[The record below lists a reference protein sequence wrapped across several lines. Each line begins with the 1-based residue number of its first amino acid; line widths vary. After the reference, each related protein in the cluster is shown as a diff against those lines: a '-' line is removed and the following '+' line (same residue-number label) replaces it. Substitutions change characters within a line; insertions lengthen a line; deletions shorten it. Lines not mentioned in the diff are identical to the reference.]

1 MRYISMHSS
10 AITTEIEDDP
20 HKYFWFAIYLLIM
33 GVAALPLFG
42 LRIPQIF
49 PYTPTLVVHE
59 FAAFAFVGHT
69 FFSNIWSLRIRSTQP
84 REFGIWA
91 RGHMRI
97 MCLAVTGPMAVI
109 TPLAGLM
116 VVENWGGLAGAPW
129 AWDSYLAFWIMCA
142 ISVVPD
148 VIRYAR
154 NRNADEPMHGMI
166 NGGLRAMVATVLTF
180 YIMIAMMAKVSLIAG

>member
-1 MRYISMHSS
+1 LNNST
-10 AITTEIEDDP
+10 ITADTQVEDDP
-20 HKYFWFAIYLLIM
+20 HKVFWFFVYVLIM
-33 GVAALPLFG
+33 AVAALPLFG
-42 LRIPQIF
+42 LRIPRIF

-69 FFSNIWSLRIRSTQP
+69 FFSNIWSLRIRRTQP

-91 RGHMRI
+91 RGNMRI
-97 MCLAVTGPMAVI
+97 LCLSVTGPMSVI

-116 VVENWGGLAGAPW
+116 VIEDWGGLANAPW
-129 AWDSYLAFWIMCA
+129 AWDAYLAFWIMAA

-154 NRNADEPMHGMI
+154 NRNSEDPMHGMI
-166 NGGLRAMVATVLTF
+166 NGGIRAMVALVLTI
-180 YIMIAMMAKVSLIAG
+180 YIMIAMIAKVSLIAG

>member
-1 MRYISMHSS
+1 LNNST
-10 AITTEIEDDP
+10 ITADTQVEDDP
-20 HKYFWFAIYLLIM
+20 HKIFWFVIYLLIM
-33 GVAALPLFG
+33 AVAALPLFG
-42 LRIPQIF
+42 LRIPRIF

-69 FFSNIWSLRIRSTQP
+69 FFSNIWSLRIRRTQP

-97 MCLAVTGPMAVI
+97 LCLSVTGPMSVI

-116 VVENWGGLAGAPW
+116 VVEDWGGLENAPW
-129 AWDSYLAFWIMCA
+129 AWDAYLAFWIMAA

-154 NRNADEPMHGMI
+154 NRNAADPMHGMI
-166 NGGLRAMVATVLTF
+166 NGGIRAMVALVLTI
-180 YIMIAMMAKVSLIAG
+180 YIMIAMIAKVSLIAG

>member
-1 MRYISMHSS
+1 LNNST
-10 AITTEIEDDP
+10 ITADTQVEDDP
-20 HKYFWFAIYLLIM
+20 HKIFWFVIYLLIM
-33 GVAALPLFG
+33 AVAALPLFG
-42 LRIPQIF
+42 LRIPRIF

-69 FFSNIWSLRIRSTQP
+69 FFSNIWSLRIRRTQP

-97 MCLAVTGPMAVI
+97 LCLSVTGPMSVI

-116 VVENWGGLAGAPW
+116 VVEDWGGLANAPW
-129 AWDSYLAFWIMCA
+129 AWDAYLAFWIMAA

-154 NRNADEPMHGMI
+154 NRNAEDPMHGMI
-166 NGGLRAMVATVLTF
+166 NGGIRAMVALVLTI
-180 YIMIAMMAKVSLIAG
+180 YIMIAMIAKVSIIAG

>member
-1 MRYISMHSS
+1 LNNST
-10 AITTEIEDDP
+10 ITADTQVEDDP
-20 HKYFWFAIYLLIM
+20 HKVFWFFVYVLIM
-33 GVAALPLFG
+33 AVAALPLFG
-42 LRIPQIF
+42 LRIPRIF
-49 PYTPTLVVHE
+49 PYIPTLVVHE

-69 FFSNIWSLRIRSTQP
+69 FFSNIWSLRIRRTQP

-97 MCLAVTGPMAVI
+97 LCLSVTGPMSVI

-116 VVENWGGLAGAPW
+116 VVEDWGGLANAPW
-129 AWDSYLAFWIMCA
+129 AWDAYLAFWIMAA

-154 NRNADEPMHGMI
+154 NRNSEDPMHGMI
-166 NGGLRAMVATVLTF
+166 NGGIRAMVALVLTI
-180 YIMIAMMAKVSLIAG
+180 YIMIAMIAKVSLIAG

>member
-1 MRYISMHSS
+1 MNST
-10 AITTEIEDDP
+10 AIATETEDDP
-20 HKYFWFAIYLLIM
+20 QKYLWLAVYLLIM

-42 LRIPQIF
+42 LRIPRIF
-49 PYTPTLVVHE
+49 PYTPLLVIHE

-84 REFGIWA
+84 KEFGIWA

-97 MCLAVTGPMAVI
+97 LCLSITGPMAVI

-116 VVENWGGLAGAPW
+116 VVEEWGGLAGAPW

-142 ISVVPD
+142 ISVTPD

-154 NRNADEPMHGMI
+154 NRHAEEPMHGMI
-166 NGGLRAMVATVLTF
+166 NGGIRAMVATVLTF
-180 YIMIAMMAKVSLIAG
+180 YIMIAMMAKVSIIAG

>member
-1 MRYISMHSS
+1 MNS
-10 AITTEIEDDP
+10 ATITTETDDDP
-20 HKYFWFAIYLLIM
+20 RKLFWFAVYVLIM
-33 GVAALPLFG
+33 AVAALPLFG
-42 LRIPQIF
+42 LRIPRIF
-49 PYTPTLVVHE
+49 PSTPLLVIHD

-69 FFSNIWSLRIRSTQP
+69 FFSNIWSLRIRATQP
-84 REFGIWA
+84 REFGVWA
-91 RGHMRI
+91 RSHMRI
-97 MCLAVTGPMAVI
+97 LCLSVTGPMAVI

-116 VVENWGGLAGAPW
+116 VVEEWGGLAGAPW

-154 NRNADEPMHGMI
+154 NRNAGEPMHGMV
-166 NGGLRAMVATVLTF
+166 NGGIRAMVATVLTF

>member
-1 MRYISMHSS
+1 LNNST
-10 AITTEIEDDP
+10 ITADTQVEDDP
-20 HKYFWFAIYLLIM
+20 HKVFWFVIYLLIM
-33 GVAALPLFG
+33 AVAALPLFG
-42 LRIPQIF
+42 LRIPRIF

-69 FFSNIWSLRIRSTQP
+69 FFSNIWSLRIRRTQP

-97 MCLAVTGPMAVI
+97 LCLSVTGPMSVI

-116 VVENWGGLAGAPW
+116 VVEDWGGLANAPW
-129 AWDSYLAFWIMCA
+129 AWDAYLAFWIMAA

-154 NRNADEPMHGMI
+154 NRNAEDPMHGMI
-166 NGGLRAMVATVLTF
+166 NGGIRAMVALVLTI
-180 YIMIAMMAKVSLIAG
+180 YIMIAMIAKVSIIAG

>member
-1 MRYISMHSS
+1 MNS
-10 AITTEIEDDP
+10 ATITTETDDDP
-20 HKYFWFAIYLLIM
+20 RKLFWFAVYVLIM
-33 GVAALPLFG
+33 AVAALPLFG
-42 LRIPQIF
+42 FRIPRIF
-49 PYTPTLVVHE
+49 PYTPLLVIHE

-69 FFSNIWSLRIRSTQP
+69 FFSNIWSLRIRATQP
-84 REFGIWA
+84 REFGVWA
-91 RGHMRI
+91 RSHMRI
-97 MCLAVTGPMAVI
+97 LCLSVTGPMAVI

-116 VVENWGGLAGAPW
+116 VVEEWGGLAGAPW

-154 NRNADEPMHGMI
+154 NRNADEPMHGMV
-166 NGGLRAMVATVLTF
+166 NGGIRAMVATVLTF

>member
-1 MRYISMHSS
+1 MNNST
-10 AITTEIEDDP
+10 ITADTQVEDDP
-20 HKYFWFAIYLLIM
+20 HKVFWFFVYVLIM
-33 GVAALPLFG
+33 AVAALPLFG
-42 LRIPQIF
+42 LRIPRIF

-69 FFSNIWSLRIRSTQP
+69 FFSNIWSLRIRRTQP

-91 RGHMRI
+91 RGNMRI
-97 MCLAVTGPMAVI
+97 LCLSVTGPMSVI

-116 VVENWGGLAGAPW
+116 VVEDWGGLANAPW
-129 AWDSYLAFWIMCA
+129 AWDAYLAFWIMAA

-154 NRNADEPMHGMI
+154 NRNAEDPMHGMI
-166 NGGLRAMVATVLTF
+166 NGGIRAMVALVLTI
-180 YIMIAMMAKVSLIAG
+180 YIMIAMIAKVSLIAG

>member
-1 MRYISMHSS
+1 MTSTVTV
-10 AITTEIEDDP
+10 AQVDDDP
-20 HKYFWFAIYLLIM
+20 RKFFWFAIYLLIM
-33 GVAALPLFG
+33 AIGALPLVG

-49 PYTPTLVVHE
+49 PYTPLLVIHE

-84 REFGIWA
+84 LEFGIWA

-97 MCLAVTGPMAVI
+97 LCLSVTGPMAVI

-129 AWDSYLAFWIMCA
+129 AWDSYLAFWLMCA

-154 NRNADEPMHGMI
+154 NRNADRPMHGML
-166 NGGLRAMVATVLTF
+166 GGGIRAMVALVLTI
-180 YIMIAMMAKVSLIAG
+180 YIMIAMIAKVSLIAG

>member
-1 MRYISMHSS
+1 M
-10 AITTEIEDDP
+10 TTTAAATQVDDDP
-20 HKYFWFAIYLLIM
+20 QKYFWGAIYLLIM
-33 GVAALPLFG
+33 GIAALPLFG
-42 LRIPQIF
+42 LRIPRIF
-49 PYTPTLVVHE
+49 PYTPLLIIHE

-84 REFGIWA
+84 LEFGVWA

-97 MCLAVTGPMAVI
+97 LCLSVTGPMAFI

-116 VVENWGGLAGAPW
+116 VVENWGGLAAAPW

-142 ISVVPD
+142 VSVVPD

-154 NRNADEPMHGMI
+154 NRNADKPMHGMV
-166 NGGLRAMVATVLTF
+166 NGGIRAIVATILTIYIMVA
-180 YIMIAMMAKVSLIAG
+180 MIAKVSLIAG

>member
-1 MRYISMHSS
+1 LNNST
-10 AITTEIEDDP
+10 ITADTQVEDDP
-20 HKYFWFAIYLLIM
+20 HKVFWFFVYVLIM
-33 GVAALPLFG
+33 AVAALPLFG
-42 LRIPQIF
+42 LRIPRIF

-69 FFSNIWSLRIRSTQP
+69 FFSNIWSLRIRRTQP

-97 MCLAVTGPMAVI
+97 LCLSVTGPMSVI

-116 VVENWGGLAGAPW
+116 VVEDWGGLANAPW
-129 AWDSYLAFWIMCA
+129 AWDAYLAFWIMAA

-154 NRNADEPMHGMI
+154 NRNSEDPMHGMI
-166 NGGLRAMVATVLTF
+166 NGGIRAMVALVLTI
-180 YIMIAMMAKVSLIAG
+180 YIMIAMIAKVSLIAG